1 MWVNTEIQ
9 PSQCPVEKEVAEGFF
24 YCPTC
29 REGLKPLLHPMAGGD
44 NPWLGFQIGAVSL
57 QSRGSG
63 WSIPSSIGT
72 IYHQDAAGFQQR
84 QKENTGN
91 VFIKRYKRFAV

>member
-1 MWVNTEIQ
+1 MWFNTEIR
-9 PSQCPVEKEVAEGFF
+9 PSWCLVEKEVAEIFIAPPAG
-24 YCPTC
+24 
-29 REGLKPLLHPMAGGD
+29 RGWNSRAGGD
-44 NPWLGFQIGAVSL
+44 NPWLQLRISTVSL

-63 WSIPSSIGT
+63 WDIPSSTGT
-72 IYHQDAAGFQQR
+72 IYHQDEAGFQ

>member
-1 MWVNTEIQ
+1 MWFNTEIQ
-9 PSQCPVEKEVAEGFF
+9 PSWCLVEKAVAEISISPPAGRGWN
-24 YCPTC
+24 P
-29 REGLKPLLHPMAGGD
+29 RAGGD
-44 NPWLGFQIGAVSL
+44 NPWLQFGISTVSL

-63 WSIPSSIGT
+63 WGIPSSIGT

>member
-1 MWVNTEIQ
+1 MWFNIEIQ
-9 PSQCPVEKEVAEGFF
+9 PPWCLVEKEVAEIFIG
-24 YCPTC
+24 PPAG
-29 REGLKPLLHPMAGGD
+29 RGWNLGAGGD
-44 NPWLGFQIGAVSL
+44 NPWLQFGISRVSL

-63 WSIPSSIGT
+63 WGIPSSTGT